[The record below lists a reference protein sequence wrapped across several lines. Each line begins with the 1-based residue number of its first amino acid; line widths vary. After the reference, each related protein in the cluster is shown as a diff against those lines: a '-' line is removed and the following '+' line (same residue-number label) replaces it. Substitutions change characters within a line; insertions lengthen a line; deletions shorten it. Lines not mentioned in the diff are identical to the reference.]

1 MRHGHDTRD
10 IVLLETMFLLAEV
23 AHQMAAFTVI
33 LGENIEQ
40 EWLNIIIQGLV
51 IKEELHQQT
60 QILTVDLVCVSI
72 NLKD

>member
-1 MRHGHDTRD
+1 
-10 IVLLETMFLLAEV
+10 MFLLAEV

-72 NLKD
+72 NLKDWHAIFPEEKNN